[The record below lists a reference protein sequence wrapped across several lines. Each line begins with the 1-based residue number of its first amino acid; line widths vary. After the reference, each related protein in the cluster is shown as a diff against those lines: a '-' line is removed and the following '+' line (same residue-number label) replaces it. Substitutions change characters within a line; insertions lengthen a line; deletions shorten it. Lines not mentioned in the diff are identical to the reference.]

1 MTNEEVAQAL
11 EEIADL
17 LEIADE
23 QFFRVRSYRRAAEA
37 IGGQP
42 EDVEVLLSEDRLTD
56 ISGIGE
62 GIASTI
68 AQLIETGTCDQR
80 EELLKDYPE
89 SLLELLKISGFGP
102 KKAALVFNELD
113 IATVD
118 ELQEAAA
125 AQELQTLPGMGAK
138 TEENILRGIANYRE
152 GQQRTLLG
160 IILPIA
166 EELIEKL
173 RQHPSVIEAEIAGS
187 ARRRRETVH
196 DLDVL
201 VTAEDPAEVCEWF
214 AGQDFLTAVEAAGET
229 KVSGTLQSGDQVDL
243 RAVPEESFGA
253 ALQYFTG
260 SQQHNIRLRERA
272 QRMGLTVN
280 EYGVFEYEDE
290 ERGERVAGR
299 TEQEVYEALDLVWIP
314 PELREDRGE
323 VAAAETDELPD
334 LIELD
339 DIRCD
344 LQMHSTYSD
353 GKATVEEMA
362 RTCAEIGYEY
372 IGFTDHSESLAV
384 ANGLDAQRLEKQQEE
399 IAAVNEKLHDEG
411 ISMVILHG
419 IEADILPDGSVD
431 IPDGTAEMLDYVIGA
446 LHQGFS
452 SDAERITE
460 RMVRAVKSGLV
471 DIIAH
476 PTGRVLLQRQPYG
489 LHIDELIEACA
500 DEDVALEINAAPD
513 RLDLDDTHARFAVDK
528 GCRISINTDSH
539 QPEMLY
545 NMRYGVFQARRGWI
559 TAGDVINTWSLED
572 FRDWIASRRT

>member
-23 QFFRVRSYRRAAEA
+23 QFFRIRSYRRAAEA
-37 IGGQP
+37 IGAQP
-42 EDVEVLLSEDRLTD
+42 EDVEVLLAQDRLTD

-62 GIASTI
+62 GIAHTI
-68 AQLIETGTCDQR
+68 AQLINTGTCEQR

-118 ELQEAAA
+118 ELEEAAA

-138 TEENILRGIANYRE
+138 TEENILKGIANYRD
-152 GQQRTLLG
+152 GQERTLLG
-160 IILPIA
+160 TILPVA
-166 EELIEKL
+166 EELIEQV

-201 VTAEDPAEVCEWF
+201 VTAEDPAQVCEWF
-214 AGQDFLTAVEAAGET
+214 AGHDFLGEVEAAGET
-229 KVSGTLQSGDQVDL
+229 KVSGTLHSGDQVDL

-272 QRMGLTVN
+272 QRMDLTVN

-290 ERGERVAGR
+290 KRGDRVAGR

-323 VAAAETDELPD
+323 VSAAESNELPD

-372 IGFTDHSESLAV
+372 IGLTDHSESLAV
-384 ANGLDAQRLEKQQEE
+384 ANGLD
-399 IAAVNEKLHDEG
+399 
-411 ISMVILHG
+411 
-419 IEADILPDGSVD
+419 
-431 IPDGTAEMLDYVIGA
+431 
-446 LHQGFS
+446 
-452 SDAERITE
+452 
-460 RMVRAVKSGLV
+460 
-471 DIIAH
+471 
-476 PTGRVLLQRQPYG
+476 
-489 LHIDELIEACA
+489 
-500 DEDVALEINAAPD
+500 
-513 RLDLDDTHARFAVDK
+513 
-528 GCRISINTDSH
+528 
-539 QPEMLY
+539 
-545 NMRYGVFQARRGWI
+545 
-559 TAGDVINTWSLED
+559 
-572 FRDWIASRRT
+572 